1 MSAFYELEN
10 VRGVSWVALSASVGG
25 PTELMAAVP
34 GKRHKIIGGMLS
46 FPAAGTLDLLSEA
59 TSLFG
64 GPMSFGETGGFAVP
78 SGETWLQTDVGA
90 ALKMTTT
97 GGAPRGF
104 FKILTEA

>member
-1 MSAFYELEN
+1 MSGFYELES
-10 VRGVSWVALSASVGG
+10 VRGVSWVPLSAGLGG
-25 PTELMAAVP
+25 PTELKPAVA

-78 SGETWLQTDVGA
+78 SGETWLQTEIGE
-90 ALKMTTT
+90 ALNMTTT
-97 GGAPRGF
+97 GAAPRGF
-104 FKILTEA
+104 FKVVTE